1 MNDRRRLVAA
11 SLNTIVFT
19 WLLAGCGSYDD
30 GSPKATG
37 GAGGTAPTGGAAPT
51 GGTSGA
57 APTGG
62 TSGTAPTGGTSG
74 TAPTGGSGGSGP
86 TGGTSGSGGAP
97 TGGSG
102 GSGAQP
108 ACTDVEPC
116 GGDLVGAWTAAS
128 CPQAVSGMAD
138 LTLLGIGCTMVP
150 ATGSITVSGT
160 WTGMAGGMYTDNTTT
175 SGQLA
180 MELPAA
186 CLEVS
191 GFMAECD
198 RLVFDPIGL
207 TSVVCVDNAA
217 TMGCTCTATIN
228 QMGGIG
234 AISRDASTSG
244 TYTTADNK
252 VVMSAL
258 EVDTEYS
265 YCVAGNTLTMKL
277 SSPSTIGMIAGPI
290 VLTKP

>member
-1 MNDRRRLVAA
+1 MNDRSRLVAA

-19 WLLAGCGSYDD
+19 WFLAGCGSYDD
-30 GSPKATG
+30 NTPKG
-37 GAGGTAPTGGAAPT
+37 
-51 GGTSGA
+51 
-57 APTGG
+57 TGG

-74 TAPTGGSGGSGP
+74 TAPTGGASGSTPTGGTGPTGGTAGSGGSGP
-86 TGGTSGSGGAP
+86 TGGMSGSGGTGA
-97 TGGSG
+97 GGSG
-102 GSGAQP
+102 GGGAQP
-108 ACTDVEPC
+108 SCSEVPAC

-128 CPQAVSGMAD
+128 CPQTVTGMAD

-150 ATGSITVSGT
+150 VTGSLSVSGT

-175 SGQLA
+175 SGQAVL
-180 MELPAA
+180 ELPAI

-207 TSVVCVDNAA
+207 NSVVCVDNAA

-234 AISRDASTSG
+234 SISLDASTSG

-252 VVMSAL
+252 VVMTAL
-258 EVDTEYS
+258 EVNTEYS
-265 YCVAGNTLTMKL
+265 YCVAGNTLTMNL
-277 SSPSTIGMIAGPI
+277 TTPSKIGTIGGPI